1 MNKQFFW
8 KLSLIIVAGSMALY
22 WLIDFLS
29 NHTELRMSHIATE
42 HQQQILAYAN
52 KAEQLYV
59 QGDMAALTTY
69 MKKIQ
74 QQEDTWASIVQSS
87 LRPLAGTRLSHSYI
101 EGFTLGRDVSWKI
114 HLYFKENPV
123 MGVIFA
129 DRQTHF
135 LMQLPAR
142 MRPGSYW
149 GITSLVLKIALPVV
163 ILTLLTAFIY
173 RHMMQPL
180 RRLEQ
185 ASRKLS
191 QGDFSAR
198 AYQGEE
204 RQDEFTHVAKTFDA
218 MALRIGKMVTRQREF
233 IADFS
238 HELRTPITRIEM
250 ALACAQSEL
259 NSQEMLARIELEVKG
274 MRKLAEDSLTLAWL
288 DNEEPKVNDEKFD
301 LVDLLDSIIDDGNF
315 EFPDKVIS
323 RELPESLLFCGNS
336 RLLGQ
341 AFENI
346 IRNALRYAKHEVIM
360 ALTIQKNKIVLSIT
374 DDGVGVEEQHLADI
388 FKAFYRIP
396 TVQVQAVN
404 PGFGL
409 GLALAQRQIIA
420 CHGQV
425 YAKNKV
431 STSLEV
437 TGLKI
442 SVSLPISNDKCHNQ
456 M

>member
-52 KAEQLYV
+52 KAEQLYA
-59 QGDMAALTTY
+59 QGDMIALTTY

-74 QQEDTWASIVQSS
+74 QQENTWASVVQST
-87 LRPLAGTRLSHSYI
+87 LTPLAGTRLSKSYI
-101 EGFTLGRDVSWKI
+101 DGFTLGRDVSWKI
-114 HLYFKENPV
+114 HLYFAENPV
-123 MGVIFA
+123 MGVVFT
-129 DRQTHF
+129 DSTGHF

-149 GITSLVLKIALPVV
+149 GITSLILKIALPVV
-163 ILTLLTAFIY
+163 LLSLLTALLY

-198 AYQGEE
+198 VCTHLGS
-204 RQDEFTHVAKTFDA
+204 RNDEFTHVAETFDA
-218 MALRIGKMVTRQREF
+218 MAHRIGKMVTSQREF

-259 NSQEMLARIELEVKG
+259 NSQEMMARIALEVQG

-288 DNEEPKVNDEKFD
+288 DNEEPKASDENFD
-301 LVDLLDSIIDDGNF
+301 LVDLLDSILDDGNF
-315 EFPDKVIS
+315 EFPNKTIT
-323 RELPESLLFCGNS
+323 RKLPESLIFYGNS

-346 IRNALRYAKHEVIM
+346 IRNALRYAKHEVLL
-360 ALTIQKNKIVLSIT
+360 ALIIQEGELVLSIA

-396 TVQVQAVN
+396 TVQVQAMN

-420 CHGQV
+420 CQGQV
-425 YAKNKV
+425 FAKNQT
-431 STSLEV
+431 STCLKNA
-437 TGLKI
+437 GLNI
-442 SVSLPISNDKCHNQ
+442 TVILPIRDGIT
-456 M
+456 

>member
-8 KLSLIIVAGSMALY
+8 KLCLIIVAGSVALY

-29 NHTELRMSHIATE
+29 NHAEIRMSHISKQY
-42 HQQQILAYAN
+42 QQQLVTYAD
-52 KAEQLYV
+52 KAEQLYI
-59 QGDMAALTTY
+59 QGDIAALTAY

-74 QQEDTWASIVQSS
+74 HEENTWASVVQAK
-87 LRPLAGTRLSHSYI
+87 LETLADTHLSKRYI
-101 EGFTLGRDVSWKI
+101 DGFTLGRDISWKI
-114 HLYFKENPV
+114 HLYFEENPV
-123 MGVIFA
+123 MSITFA
-129 DRQTHF
+129 DKKTYF
-135 LMQLPAR
+135 LIKLPAR
-142 MRPGSYW
+142 MRPGNYW
-149 GITSLVLKIALPVV
+149 GATSLVLKIALPVV
-163 ILTLLTAFIY
+163 LLSILTALLY
-173 RHMMQPL
+173 QNMMQPL

-191 QGDFSAR
+191 QGDFTAR
-198 AYQGEE
+198 VCTHLGS
-204 RQDEFTHVAKTFDA
+204 RKDEFTHVAQTFDS
-218 MALRIGKMVTRQREF
+218 MAQRIGKMIVSQREF

-259 NSQEMLARIELEVKG
+259 NGQEMLARIALEVKG

-288 DNEEPKVNDEKFD
+288 DNEEPKIINEDFD
-301 LVDLLDSIIDDGNF
+301 LTDLLDSIIDDGNF
-315 EFPDKVIS
+315 EFPNKVIT
-323 RELPESLLFCGNS
+323 RKFPESLYFNGNS

-341 AFENI
+341 ALENI
-346 IRNALRYAKHEVIM
+346 VRNALRYADQTVVL
-360 ALTIQKNKIVLSIT
+360 ALTSEKNIISLTIT
-374 DDGVGVEEQHLADI
+374 DDGEGVEEKYLADI

-396 TVQVQAVN
+396 TTEAPAAN

-425 YAKNKV
+425 FANNDANA
-431 STSLEV
+431 
-437 TGLKI
+437 GLKI
-442 SVSLPISNDKCHNQ
+442 TILLPKRSITSGKQ

>member
-8 KLSLIIVAGSMALY
+8 KLCLIIVAGSMALY
-22 WLIDFLS
+22 WLIDLLS

-42 HQQQILAYAN
+42 HQQQILAYADQ
-52 KAEQLYV
+52 AEQLYL
-59 QGDMAALTTY
+59 QGDIIALTAY

-74 QQEDTWASIVQSS
+74 QQEDTWASVVQSR
-87 LRPLAGTRLSHSYI
+87 LKPLADTRLSKSYI
-101 EGFTLGRDVSWKI
+101 DGFTLGRDVSWKI
-114 HLYFKENPV
+114 HLYFAENPV
-123 MGVIFA
+123 MGVVFA
-129 DRQTHF
+129 DRTSHF

-142 MRPGSYW
+142 MRPGNYW

-163 ILTLLTAFIY
+163 LLSLLTALLY

-185 ASRKLS
+185 ASRRLS
-191 QGDFSAR
+191 QGDFTAR
-198 AYQGEE
+198 VCTHLGS
-204 RQDEFTHVAKTFDA
+204 RNDEFAHVAQTFDA

-259 NSQEMLARIELEVKG
+259 NSQEMLARIALEVKG

-288 DNEEPKVNDEKFD
+288 DNEEPKASDENFD
-301 LVDLLDSIIDDGNF
+301 LVDLLDSILDDGSF

-323 RELPESLLFCGNS
+323 RELPESLLFYGNS

-346 IRNALRYAKHEVIM
+346 IRNALRYAKHEVLL
-360 ALTIQKNKIVLSIT
+360 ALVIQEGEIVLTIT

-396 TVQVQAVN
+396 TIQVQTIN

-420 CHGQV
+420 CQGQV
-425 YAKNKV
+425 FAKNITNTCLK
-431 STSLEV
+431 S

-442 SVSLPISNDKCHNQ
+442 TILLPITAEQ
-456 M
+456 V

>member
-8 KLSLIIVAGSMALY
+8 KLSLMIVAGSMALY

-29 NHTELRMSHIATE
+29 NHTELRMSHISTKY
-42 HQQQILAYAN
+42 QQELIVYAD
-52 KAEQLYV
+52 KAEQLYL
-59 QGDMAALTTY
+59 QRDMQALSAY

-74 QQEDTWASIVQSS
+74 AKESTWAAVVTSHLS
-87 LRPLAGTRLSHSYI
+87 PLADTRLSKRYI
-101 EGFTLGRDVSWKI
+101 DGFTLGRDVSWKI

-123 MGVIFA
+123 MGVVFA
-129 DRQTHF
+129 DKQTHF
-135 LMQLPAR
+135 LMKLPAR

-149 GITSLVLKIALPVV
+149 GVTSLVLKIALPVV
-163 ILTLLTAFIY
+163 ILSLLTAFIY

-191 QGDFSAR
+191 QGDFNAR

-204 RQDEFTHVAKTFDA
+204 RQDEFTHVAKTFDS
-218 MALRIGKMVTRQREF
+218 MALRIGKMVTSQREF

-250 ALACAQSEL
+250 ALGCAKSDLDQ
-259 NSQEMLARIELEVKG
+259 QQMLSRIELEVKG

-288 DNEEPKVNDEKFD
+288 DNEEPIVVNEDFD
-301 LVDLLDSIIDDGNF
+301 LVDLIDSIIDDAKF
-315 EFPDKVIS
+315 EFSDKNIKLT
-323 RELPESLLFCGNS
+323 LPEFMPFNGNS

-346 IRNALRYAKHEVIM
+346 IRNALRYAQQEV
-360 ALTIQKNKIVLSIT
+360 ALSIATDKDKVAITIT
-374 DDGVGVEEQHLADI
+374 DDGVGVDEQYLQDI
-388 FKAFYRIP
+388 FKAFFRIP
-396 TVQVQAVN
+396 NKKIKTMN

-409 GLALAQRQIIA
+409 GLALAHRQITT
-420 CHGQV
+420 CHGEV
-425 YAKNKV
+425 FAKNN
-431 STSLEV
+431 SE
-437 TGLKI
+437 TGLTMTI
-442 SVSLPISNDKCHNQ
+442 LLPASNASV
-456 M
+456 

>member
-59 QGDMAALTTY
+59 QGDMLALSTY

-74 QQEDTWASIVQSS
+74 QQEDTWASVVQSS
-87 LRPLAGTRLSHSYI
+87 LMPLAGTSLSKRYI
-101 EGFTLGRDVSWKI
+101 DEFTLGRDVSWKI
-114 HLYFKENPV
+114 HLYFAENPV
-123 MGVIFA
+123 MGVVFS
-129 DRQTHF
+129 DRTGHF

-149 GITSLVLKIALPVV
+149 GITSLILKIALPLV
-163 ILTLLTAFIY
+163 LLSLLTALLY

-180 RRLEQ
+180 RQLEQ

-198 AYQGEE
+198 VRRHLGS
-204 RQDEFTHVAKTFDA
+204 RQDEFTHVAETFDA
-218 MALRIGKMVTRQREF
+218 MAQRIGKMVSSQRAF

-259 NSQEMLARIELEVKG
+259 NSQEMLARIAIEVKG

-288 DNEEPKVNDEKFD
+288 ENEEPKSNDENFD

-315 EFPDKVIS
+315 EFPDKVIT

-346 IRNALRYAKHEVIM
+346 IRNALRYAKHEVLLALIIEEGGIV
-360 ALTIQKNKIVLSIT
+360 LTIA
-374 DDGVGVEEQHLADI
+374 DDGVGVEHQHLADI

-396 TVQVQAVN
+396 TIQVQTIN

-425 YAKNKV
+425 FAENQI
-431 STSLEV
+431 EN
-437 TGLKI
+437 GLKI
-442 SVSLPISNDKCHNQ
+442 TVLLPKLSSE
-456 M
+456 

>member
-8 KLSLIIVAGSMALY
+8 KLCLIIVAGSMALY
-22 WLIDFLS
+22 WLIDLLS

-42 HQQQILAYAN
+42 HQQQILAYADQ
-52 KAEQLYV
+52 AEQLYL
-59 QGDMAALTTY
+59 QGDIIALTAY

-74 QQEDTWASIVQSS
+74 QQEHTWASVVQSR
-87 LRPLAGTRLSHSYI
+87 LKPLAGTRLSKSYI
-101 EGFTLGRDVSWKI
+101 DEFTLGRDVSWKI

-123 MGVIFA
+123 MGVVFA
-129 DRQTHF
+129 DKTNHF

-163 ILTLLTAFIY
+163 LLSLLTALLY

-198 AYQGEE
+198 VCTHLGN
-204 RQDEFTHVAKTFDA
+204 RNDEFTHVAQTFDA
-218 MALRIGKMVTRQREF
+218 MAQRIGKMVTRQREF

-259 NSQEMLARIELEVKG
+259 NSQEMLARIALEVQG

-288 DNEEPKVNDEKFD
+288 DNEEPKASDENFD
-301 LVDLLDSIIDDGNF
+301 LVDLLDSILDDGSF

-323 RELPESLLFCGNS
+323 RELPESLLFYGNS

-346 IRNALRYAKHEVIM
+346 IRNALRYAKHEVLLALVIEEDEIV
-360 ALTIQKNKIVLSIT
+360 LTIA
-374 DDGVGVEEQHLADI
+374 DDGVGVEHQNLADI

-396 TVQVQAVN
+396 TIQVQTIN

-425 YAKNKV
+425 FATNRVK
-431 STSLEV
+431 S
-437 TGLKI
+437 GLKI
-442 SVSLPISNDKCHNQ
+442 TILLPISDEKCNRQ